1 MQRVG
6 GKEPRHPK
14 EPVVR
19 AAFARVLVE
28 LRKEGKM
35 KQGRVGEDSG
45 YEEKYIG
52 ALEHRKHTP
61 TLTAVIE
68 ISRALNVSPVE
79 MLTRVLDLMPKFAHL
94 EITTPKSHTDARG

>member
-1 MQRVG
+1 MARAG

-28 LRKEGKM
+28 LRKEAKM
-35 KQGRVGEDSG
+35 KQGKVAEDSG

-52 ALEHRKHTP
+52 YLEHRKHTP
-61 TLTAVIE
+61 TLTAMIQ
-68 ISRALNVSPVE
+68 ISKALNVSPIV

-94 EITTPKSHTDARG
+94 ENTDSAPGKEMA

>member
-1 MQRVG
+1 MAKAG

-28 LRKEGKM
+28 LRKEAKM
-35 KQGRVGEDSG
+35 KQGKVAEESG

-52 ALEHRKHTP
+52 YLEHRKHTP
-61 TLTAVIE
+61 TLTAMIQ
-68 ISRALNVSPVE
+68 ISTALKVSPTE

-94 EITTPKSHTDARG
+94 ENVSSGPNDRAT